1 MRTGYCYCYCR
12 PVFPSTFRPNQARMH
27 PDYPL
32 SLSPP
37 PVRRTIGKTV
47 IRSAFPRA
55 LPFILPLFLAL
66 AGCAVGPDYVRP
78 QIDVPTAYKEQGP
91 WKQAQPGQIDNNH
104 RWWEAYNDPTLNALI
119 VQADAANQNIRFAEA
134 QYRQARAAAQAA
146 RAAFWPTVG
155 ASAGPERAQTNSSS
169 SGPKLANSYS
179 VGLDASWEADI
190 WGGIRRSVEAGDA
203 GTQAS
208 AASLAA
214 AQLSIQATLAQDYL
228 QLRITDQL
236 KDLYVRTVAGYT
248 RSLQLT
254 TNQYNA
260 GIALR
265 SDVAQAQTQLLTA
278 QAQLIDLD
286 ATRNQLEHAIAI
298 LVGKAPAAFNLPA
311 APADSAMQAKLPQI
325 PTGLP
330 SDLLERRPD
339 IANAERLAAAANANI
354 GVAKA
359 AFYPSLTLSASGGY
373 SSVAFAEMFDT
384 PSRIWS
390 LGATLAGTLFDGG
403 LRTARS
409 AQATAAFDASVAQYK
424 QTVLGGF
431 QEVEDNLSTLRV
443 LDQESVVQAQAV
455 EAAQLAERLALSQYR
470 AGTALYLT
478 VITTQAASLDAERT
492 AVQLTG
498 RQLVAS
504 VALIKAVGG
513 GWRAGDPVPARALI
527 PGSNSTSDSTANS
540 ASNTAAGP
548 DAKSAPA
555 LPSVAAVSTPAA
567 SAPTN

>member
-1 MRTGYCYCYCR
+1 MRTGYCYYR
-12 PVFPSTFRPNQARMH
+12 SVFPSTFSLNQARMH
-27 PDYPL
+27 PDHPL
-32 SLSPP
+32 SLPP
-37 PVRRTIGKTV
+37 PHVRRTIGKTV
-47 IRSAFPRA
+47 IRSAFPLA
-55 LPFILPLFLAL
+55 LPLFLML

-78 QIDVPTAYKEQGP
+78 QIDVPVAYKEQGP
-91 WKQAQPGQIDNNH
+91 WKQAQPGQIDNNQ
-104 RWWEAYNDPTLNALI
+104 RWWEAYNDPTLNAL
-119 VQADAANQNIRFAEA
+119 VMQAGAANQNIRFAEA
-134 QYRQARAAAQAA
+134 QYRQAQAAAQAA
-146 RAAFWPTVG
+146 RASFWPTVG
-155 ASAGPERAQTNSSS
+155 ASAGAQRAQTNNSN
-169 SGPKLANSYS
+169 SGPKLADTYS
-179 VGLDASWEADI
+179 IGLNASWEADI
-190 WGGIRRSVEAGDA
+190 WGRIRRTVEAGDA
-203 GTQAS
+203 SSQAS

-214 AQLSIQATLAQDYL
+214 AQLSIQSTLAQDYL

-236 KDLYVRTVAGYT
+236 KDLYARTVAGYM

-260 GIALR
+260 GVALR

-298 LVGKAPAAFNLPA
+298 LLGKSPAVFSLPA
-311 APADSAMQAKLPQI
+311 APADTPMQAQMPQI

-359 AFYPSLTLSASGGY
+359 ALFPALTLSASGGY
-373 SSVAFAEMFDT
+373 SSIPFAEMFDT
-384 PSRIWS
+384 PSRVWS
-390 LGATLAGTLFDGG
+390 LGAALAGTLFDGG
-403 LRTARS
+403 LRTART

-443 LDQESVVQAQAV
+443 LDQESAVQAQAV

-470 AGTALYLT
+470 AGTATYLI
-478 VITTQAASLDAERT
+478 VVTTQAASLAAQRT
-492 AVQLTG
+492 AVQLSG

-513 GWRAGDPVPARALI
+513 GWHAGDPVPARALI
-527 PGSNSTSDSTANS
+527 PGSNSAATSDVS
-540 ASNTAAGP
+540 A
-548 DAKSAPA
+548 APA
-555 LPSVAAVSTPAA
+555 LPSVAAASTPAG
-567 SAPTN
+567 SAPTNQ